1 MQVVHLDAKILSFT
15 LFCQGDNVEV
25 EIKILIE
32 EVFLAE
38 DPQTYITT
46 EIGVPYEEIE
56 QRDTYLQSPLKDFQ
70 QTDEALRIRQIE
82 TREKT
87 REVEVTYK
95 GPKIGNDMKIREEL
109 TISTKQYLNTLKI
122 FERLG
127 YTVVAE
133 IKKKR
138 INWKKNFITISLDEV
153 IGLGTYIEA
162 EMIVPR
168 IANDITS
175 GKKDIINFLKEIF
188 PKWSGKEERCSYL
201 ELLTKRC

>member
-1 MQVVHLDAKILSFT
+1 LQAVHLDAKILSFA

-25 EIKILIE
+25 EIKIPIE

-56 QRDTYLQSPLKDFQ
+56 QKDTYLQSPLKDFQ

-87 REVEVTYK
+87 RIIEVTYK
-95 GPKIGNDMKIREEL
+95 GPKIGSDMKIREEL
-109 TISTKQYLNTLKI
+109 TITAEPYSNVSKI

-127 YTVVAE
+127 YKAVAE
-133 IKKKR
+133 IKKR
-138 INWKKNFITISLDEV
+138 RVNWKKDLITISLDEV

-162 EMIVPR
+162 EMIVQK
-168 IANDITS
+168 ATNDITS
-175 GKKDIINFLKEIF
+175 GKEDIFNLLKELF
-188 PKWSGKEERCSYL
+188 PKWSGKEDRRSYL
-201 ELLTKRC
+201 ELLTKRT

>member
-25 EIKILIE
+25 EIKIPIE

-56 QRDTYLQSPLKDFQ
+56 QRDIYFQSPLKDFQ

-87 REVEVTYK
+87 KTVEVTYK

-109 TISTKQYLNTLKI
+109 TISTEQYLNALKI
-122 FERLG
+122 FERLE
-127 YTVVAE
+127 YTAVAE

-138 INWKKNFITISLDEV
+138 INWKKDLITISLDEV

-175 GKKDIINFLKEIF
+175 GKADILNLLTDIF
-188 PKWSGKEERCSYL
+188 PKWSGKEERNSYL